1 MAAIIFRGISRLR
14 NEDDYDEKIT
24 SMEKEIEAIKIRIT
38 NIEKIMSALISAKE
52 QGNNY
57 NVFLTGTFFEDVEDL
72 LLQTDSKFQTE
83 GAVPIRLFRT
93 ALIKANKIPYRKSQ
107 NQETI
112 FNSILNKLEEEGFK
126 IKNDLIWIPK
136 ERRG

>member
-1 MAAIIFRGISRLR
+1 MATTIFRGISRLR
-14 NEDDYDEKIT
+14 NEDDYDKRLT
-24 SMEKEIEAIKIRIT
+24 NMEKEIEAMKIRIT
-38 NIEKIMSALISAKE
+38 NIETMLAALMSAKE
-52 QGNNY
+52 QNN
-57 NVFLTGTFFEDVEDL
+57 NHDVFLTDTFFEAVENL

-112 FNSILNKLEEEGFK
+112 FNSILNRLEEKGFI
-126 IKNDLIWIPK
+126 IKNGLIRIPK